1 MCIFFRLSYVHRM
14 ALFRMST
21 QIKKQTDAFTRGFH
35 FLIDPSLIQ
44 CFSPQ
49 ELQKLISGDQTDID
63 VDDLRFASVLVFKN
77 SFRR

>member
-1 MCIFFRLSYVHRM
+1 M